1 MNSLEKFLQKND
13 DDLNVRTNLKTT
25 SRVSDS
31 IQCLTTLDKVQE
43 IISITSITHKDD
55 VYLRKKLE
63 ELEQQVI
70 NQIDVNIK

>member
-13 DDLNVRTNLKTT
+13 DDLNVRTNLKTP

-31 IQCLTTLDKVQE
+31 IQCLTTLDKVQD
-43 IISITSITHKDD
+43 IISITSIIYKDD

-63 ELEQQVI
+63 ELKQQVI
-70 NQIDVNIK
+70 NQINVNIK

>member
-13 DDLNVRTNLKTT
+13 DDLNVRTNLKTP

-31 IQCLTTLDKVQE
+31 IQCLTTLDKVQD
-43 IISITSITHKDD
+43 IISITSIIYKDD

-70 NQIDVNIK
+70 NQINVNIK

>member
-13 DDLNVRTNLKTT
+13 DDLNVRTNLKTP

-55 VYLRKKLE
+55 IYLRKKLE

>member
-13 DDLNVRTNLKTT
+13 GDLNVRTNLKTP

-43 IISITSITHKDD
+43 IISITSIIYKDD

-70 NQIDVNIK
+70 NQINVNIK

>member
-13 DDLNVRTNLKTT
+13 DDLNARTNLKTP

-55 VYLRKKLE
+55 IYLRKKLE

>member
-13 DDLNVRTNLKTT
+13 DDLNVRTNLKIP

-43 IISITSITHKDD
+43 IISITSIIYKDD

-63 ELEQQVI
+63 ELKQQVI
-70 NQIDVNIK
+70 NQINVNIK

>member
-13 DDLNVRTNLKTT
+13 DDLNVRTNLKTP

-43 IISITSITHKDD
+43 IISITSIIYKDD

-70 NQIDVNIK
+70 NQINVNIK

>member
-13 DDLNVRTNLKTT
+13 DDLNVRTNLKTP

>member
-13 DDLNVRTNLKTT
+13 DDLNVRTNLKTP

-31 IQCLTTLDKVQE
+31 IQCLTTLDKVQD
-43 IISITSITHKDD
+43 IISLISIIYKDD

-70 NQIDVNIK
+70 NQINVNIK